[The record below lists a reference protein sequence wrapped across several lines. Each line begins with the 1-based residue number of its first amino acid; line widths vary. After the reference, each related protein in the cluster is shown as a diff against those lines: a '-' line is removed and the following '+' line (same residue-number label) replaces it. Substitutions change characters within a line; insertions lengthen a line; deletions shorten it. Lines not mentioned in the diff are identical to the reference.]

1 MEVAMK
7 ALRYDILIENIKKL
21 PLDDK
26 EELKTM
32 IENYIIEE
40 RRSKIFSNYQ
50 ESKKEESNLNFT
62 SNIDELKGMV

>member
-1 MEVAMK
+1 MEVAME
-7 ALRYDILIENIKKL
+7 ALRYDLLIENIKKL

>member
-1 MEVAMK
+1 MEVAME
-7 ALRYDILIENIKKL
+7 ALRYDLLIENIKKL

-26 EELKTM
+26 EELKTI

>member
-1 MEVAMK
+1 ME
-7 ALRYDILIENIKKL
+7 ALRYDLLIENIKKL

-26 EELKTM
+26 EELKTI